1 MIISSESTNTL
12 PQSQPVVSILLKSTT
27 QEIEACFSTFKE
39 LRTHLTTPQAFV
51 EQVLEQQK
59 EGYQIHAIEN
69 ENHQVVACV
78 GFRKMT
84 TTAWGKIVYI
94 DDLITSESCR
104 GRGYGTLLLNHVL
117 NFAKENG
124 CSQIHL
130 DSGYNRNTAHRVYL
144 KFGFELGAHHFWM
157 KVNK

>member
-1 MIISSESTNTL
+1 MIASTDNTSSST
-12 PQSQPVVSILLKSTT
+12 PSQQAIPILLKSTP
-27 QEIEACFSTFKE
+27 QEIGSCFETFKD
-39 LRTHLTTPQAFV
+39 LRPHLTTPQAFV

-59 EGYQIHAIEN
+59 EGYQIHAIQN
-69 ENHQVVACV
+69 ENGEVVARV

-84 TTAWGKIVYI
+84 TTAWGKCVYI

-117 NFAKENG
+117 NFAKENN

-130 DSGYNRNTAHRVYL
+130 DSGYNRNTAHRCFDLV
-144 KFGFELGAHHFWM
+144 AHHFSM
-157 KVNK
+157 KLSQ